1 MNPVQ
6 SPHGI
11 RKVVHWL
18 RPRVRT
24 IPVLGQA
31 ARYVKRLIVLP
42 WNFHKQYQQSQTVQ
56 AETRGTFQ
64 TVLANQHDGFRL
76 LADRGQ
82 YVEGKLAALN
92 VAMAR
97 IAEQFSEAD
106 RQRQVT
112 TAATHKTVIET
123 AQSMQ
128 VEAIEHAAT
137 IEVLFAAVADRLSSV
152 ERRFE
157 NLDAIQLTTAGL
169 VQQMTAIH
177 ERTSI
182 LPEQIRET
190 NRVVSEIASHTDV
203 VAQQLIALA
212 GVPAQLAA
220 LPAAP
225 DYTTQFAALAEVPKR
240 LAEMACLPARL
251 EALSER
257 LTAQASPIADTITRL
272 DSLNAL
278 PARLEEISLAVAQLA
293 EIGPRVASAE
303 AQIADT
309 TTRAEN
315 EAQRFQGSV
324 DERLDVLIDK
334 FDSSIRV
341 LSADVRGMNER
352 HAAAFDLVSER
363 LRDQTVRLLGMGDVQ
378 QAQGCVAANF
388 ASEQIAD
395 LVTGQ
400 LELARQI
407 ADLKQLVGGRND
419 GAIGN
424 LRLRA

>member
-1 MNPVQ
+1 MNPIQ
-6 SPHGI
+6 SPNGI

-24 IPVLGQA
+24 FPVLGQA

-82 YVEGKLAALN
+82 YVEGKLAAMN

-106 RQRQVT
+106 RQRQAT
-112 TAATHKTVIET
+112 TAATHQTVIET

-128 VEAIEHAAT
+128 VEAIEHSAT
-137 IEVLFAAVADRLSSV
+137 IEVLFATIADRLSLV

-157 NLDAIQLTTAGL
+157 KLDTIVVATASL
-169 VQQMTAIH
+169 MQQVTAIH

-212 GVPAQLAA
+212 
-220 LPAAP
+220 
-225 DYTTQFAALAEVPKR
+225 EVPKR
-240 LAEMACLPARL
+240 LAEMACLPAHL

-257 LTAQASPIADTITRL
+257 LTAQALPFTDTVTRL
-272 DSLNAL
+272 NSLNEL
-278 PARLEEISLAVAQLA
+278 PGRLEDISLAVAQLA
-293 EIGPRVASAE
+293 EIALRMANAE
-303 AQIADT
+303 AHIADT
-309 TTRAEN
+309 TTRAET
-315 EAQRFQGSV
+315 EAQRFQVSV
-324 DERLDVLIDK
+324 DERLDVLINK
-334 FDSSIRV
+334 FDSSIRL
-341 LSADVRGMNER
+341 LSDDVRGMNDR

-363 LRDQTVRLLGMGDVQ
+363 LRDQTVRLLGMGEEHGHRGVS
-378 QAQGCVAANF
+378 ACF

-419 GAIGN
+419 GVVGN

>member
-1 MNPVQ
+1 MNSIQ
-6 SPHGI
+6 SPNGI

-24 IPVLGQA
+24 IPVVGQA

-106 RQRQVT
+106 RQRQAT

-123 AQSMQ
+123 AQSIQ

-152 ERRFE
+152 ERRFGDLE
-157 NLDAIQLTTAGL
+157 TIRATTVGL
-169 VQQMTAIH
+169 VQQLTAIH

-190 NRVVSEIASHTDV
+190 NRVVSEIAANTDL

-225 DYTTQFAALAEVPKR
+225 DYSKQFAALAEVPKR

-257 LTAQASPIADTITRL
+257 LSAHAVPIADTVV
-272 DSLNAL
+272 
-278 PARLEEISLAVAQLA
+278 RLEDISLAVAQLA
-293 EIGPRVASAE
+293 EIAPRMATAE

-309 TTRAEN
+309 TSRAES
-315 EAQRFQGSV
+315 EAQRFQVSV
-324 DERLDVLIDK
+324 DERLDGLVDK
-334 FDSSIRV
+334 FDASIRL
-341 LSADVRGMNER
+341 LSDDVRGMNDR

-363 LRDQTVRLLGMGDVQ
+363 LRDQTVRLLGMGEEHGHGGVS
-378 QAQGCVAANF
+378 ASF

-400 LELARQI
+400 LELSRQI
-407 ADLKQLVGGRND
+407 ADLKQLVGGRSE